1 MIISKDALKAE
12 LKEGVKTITFTKT
25 DGTQR
30 VLRCTLQESALPL
43 VDVSKVAT
51 VKKQNDEAL
60 AVWDL
65 DNAGWRSFRFDSII
79 SVQ

>member
-1 MIISKDALKAE
+1 MIISKDALKQE
-12 LKEGVKTITFTKT
+12 LKEGVKTITFTKA

-30 VLRCTLQESALPL
+30 VLRCTLQESALPQ
-43 VDVSKVAT
+43 VDASKVT
-51 VKKQNDEAL
+51 TTKKQNDDAL

-65 DNAGWRSFRFDSII
+65 DNAGWRSFRFDSVI

>member
-1 MIISKDALKAE
+1 MIISKEALKQQ
-12 LKEGVKTITFTKT
+12 LKEGTKTITFTKA

-30 VLRCTLQESALPL
+30 VLRCTLQESALPQ
-43 VDVSKVAT
+43 VDASKVT
-51 VKKQNDEAL
+51 TTKKQNDDAL

-65 DNAGWRSFRFDSII
+65 DNAGWRSFRFDSVI